1 MKPRFGRTFKRE
13 SPIPRFPSW
22 GYVAGAAGWPAP
34 EGPEREYAR
43 SMGKKLILLLTST
56 ALFAGAALAADVTGK
71 WTAQVPGRN
80 GQARE
85 MTFDLKADGAAL
97 TGTVSGGQGEPRAI
111 SDGKVSGDEISFVVT
126 MERNGNTIK
135 QTYTGKVAG
144 DEIKMKRQGQRGE
157 PVEFTAKRAK

>member
-1 MKPRFGRTFKRE
+1 MIR
-13 SPIPRFPSW
+13 
-22 GYVAGAAGWPAP
+22 
-34 EGPEREYAR
+34 
-43 SMGKKLILLLTST
+43 KLILLLTIT

-80 GQARE
+80 GQTRE
-85 MTFDLKADGAAL
+85 MTIELKADGAAL
-97 TGTVSGGQGEPRAI
+97 TGTVSGMRGQANPI
-111 SDGKVSGDEISFVVT
+111 SEGKVTGDEISFVVAT
-126 MERNGNTIK
+126 ERNGNTMK

>member
-1 MKPRFGRTFKRE
+1 MGDGKRVYTHTMT
-13 SPIPRFPSW
+13 R
-22 GYVAGAAGWPAP
+22 
-34 EGPEREYAR
+34 
-43 SMGKKLILLLTST
+43 KLILLLTLT

-80 GQARE
+80 GQMRE
-85 MTFDLKADGAAL
+85 VTMDLKADGAAL
-97 TGTVSGGQGEPRAI
+97 TGKVSGGQGEGTPIA
-111 SDGKVSGDEISFVVT
+111 DGKVAGDEISFTVT
-126 MERNGNTIK
+126 TERNGNTMK